1 MKDLHI
7 SERIK
12 ILRGEKGLTQ
22 QKLAEKAEVSF
33 ATITKI
39 ERGIVNPFLTTL
51 TKLAKALEVELEM
64 ML

>member
-12 ILRGEKGLTQ
+12 ILRTKKGLTQ
-22 QKLAEKAEVSF
+22 QKLADKAGLSF

-39 ERGIVNPFLTTL
+39 ESGLVQPFITTL
-51 TKLAKALEVELEM
+51 VKLSQALDVELEI